1 MTLPLY
7 LITVDEC
14 LIEGVAQGACCSGMN
29 VHALQ
34 EERHTDHQMLIIQH
48 ARAGTSNQWKAETV
62 GSFPQREL

>member
-7 LITVDEC
+7 SITAEC
-14 LIEGVAQGACCSGMN
+14 LIRGVAQGACCSRMSL
-29 VHALQ
+29 HALQ
-34 EERHTDHQMLIIQH
+34 EEGHTDHQVLNIQR